1 MQDSALKQCIEECLE
16 CHAACLEA
24 FANGLGLDGPHKET
38 DHLRLLLDCAE
49 ICQTAAN
56 FMLRQSPSHAAICG
70 VCAQICRECAEDC
83 ARFPQDK
90 QMQTCAESCRRCAAS
105 CADMASA
112 AAAAA

>member
-1 MQDSALKQCIEECLE
+1 MQDSAMKQCIEECMD
-16 CHAACLEA
+16 CHASCLEA
-24 FANGLGLDGPHKET
+24 FANCLSLEGPHKEA

-56 FMLRQSPSHAAICG
+56 FMLRQSPSHAAVCG
-70 VCAQICRECAEDC
+70 VCAQLCRECAEDC
-83 ARFPQDK
+83 ARFEDK
-90 QMQTCAESCRRCAAS
+90 QMQACAESCRRCAAS